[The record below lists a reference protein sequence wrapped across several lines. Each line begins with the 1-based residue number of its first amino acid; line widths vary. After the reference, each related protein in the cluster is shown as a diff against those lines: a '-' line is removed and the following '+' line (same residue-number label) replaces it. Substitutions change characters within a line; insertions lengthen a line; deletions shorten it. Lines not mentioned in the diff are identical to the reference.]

1 MVTGVLIGKLL
12 LGIPNASVPW
22 DTLIISVKPYYL
34 KTSMYDENSETL
46 VERYHKGQ
54 TLCSCEYTEKQRK
67 QSAARLADCRA
78 VFLTVKIENRIK
90 KTEVFAVK

>member
-1 MVTGVLIGKLL
+1 MVTGVLIGKFL

-22 DTLIISVKPYYL
+22 DTLIISAKPYYL

-54 TLCSCEYTEKQRK
+54 TLCSCDILKNK
-67 QSAARLADCRA
+67 
-78 VFLTVKIENRIK
+78 ENKAPPDLLIVGR
-90 KTEVFAVK
+90 FS